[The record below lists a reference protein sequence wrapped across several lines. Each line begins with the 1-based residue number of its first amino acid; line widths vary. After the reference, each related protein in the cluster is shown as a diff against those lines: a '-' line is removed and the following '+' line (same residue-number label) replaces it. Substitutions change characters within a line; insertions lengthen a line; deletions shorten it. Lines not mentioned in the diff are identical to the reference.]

1 MVLWDCH
8 TSREHYFP
16 RPAGQCG
23 SIVPPKYL
31 FARIENPLIKAHALK
46 HWHTLTHNKQKLL
59 KKQLNEMEKADT
71 ARAKAKRDEE
81 KKKKSSEKKTARN
94 DKRNDHRRQSKN
106 PPKKFLPN
114 LM

>member
-1 MVLWDCH
+1 M
-8 TSREHYFP
+8 EQQFP
-16 RPAGQCG
+16 RPVGKCG
-23 SIVPPKYL
+23 NIVPPKYL

-81 KKKKSSEKKTARN
+81 KKKKSSERKTARN
-94 DKRNDHRRQSKN
+94 DKRKEIRRQSKN
-106 PPKKFLPN
+106 VRKILPN